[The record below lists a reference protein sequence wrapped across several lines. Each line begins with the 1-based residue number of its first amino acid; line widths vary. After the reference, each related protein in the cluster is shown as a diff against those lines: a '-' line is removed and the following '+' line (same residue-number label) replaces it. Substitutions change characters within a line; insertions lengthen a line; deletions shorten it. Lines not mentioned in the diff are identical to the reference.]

1 MERSSVGPKVDFS
14 DYPGPYSEPPLP
26 PVTPETADQHTEVG
40 NADGADL
47 RRQGGRTTRA
57 AAVGC
62 GQILDAVSES
72 EVKTALRTLRTSS
85 AAGPDRLS
93 VQDLT
98 RKVGERPGFLAG
110 VYTIWLMAGKVPEKL
125 KESRSLLLP
134 KGTSN
139 LDQIGNW
146 RPLSI
151 NSVLLRLYSKILAKR
166 LTRTITLHPAQRGFI
181 SAPGVEQNSVLLEHL
196 IREQKKRKGTLATA
210 FLNLAKAFDTVSHD
224 LIAKG
229 LIASECPISSLPS
242 WRTCMTGP

>member
-1 MERSSVGPKVDFS
+1 M
-14 DYPGPYSEPPLP
+14 
-26 PVTPETADQHTEVG
+26 
-40 NADGADL
+40 
-47 RRQGGRTTRA
+47 RT
-57 AAVGC
+57 G
-62 GQILDAVSES
+62 
-72 EVKTALRTLRTSS
+72 S

-93 VQDLT
+93 AKDLK

-110 VYTIWLMAGKVPEKL
+110 VYTIWLMAGKAPEQL

-181 SAPGVEQNSVLLEHL
+181 SAPGVEQNSVLLDHV
-196 IREQKKRKGTLATA
+196 IRKQQKGKGTRAVAVLE
-210 FLNLAKAFDTVSHD
+210 LAKAFDTVSHD
-224 LIAKG
+224 LIVKG
-229 LIASECPISSLPS
+229 LIRLGVPNQFIDVMEDLCDGAMTTFKTAEGETRPIQINQGVKQGDPLSPILFNACLDAGCAERPQSLYTQS
-242 WRTCMTGP
+242 T